1 MVDIWPFQ
9 MSFCNFR
16 IALLHY
22 FIDWMLNGK
31 LFSIFGVKIQTFFFR
46 PGYNGRPISP
56 ANPKLLLDLPP
67 GIPPHPFDGAKQ
79 KK

>member
-1 MVDIWPFQ
+1 
-9 MSFCNFR
+9 
-16 IALLHY
+16 
-22 FIDWMLNGK
+22 MLNGK